1 MTTPLIKVEGLRKSF
16 NGQPILDGVDFE
28 IYRGESVVVIGQS
41 GCGKSVLLKHIMRL
55 LDPDEGRVIFDG
67 QDIGKLSGRDLNE
80 VRLRIG
86 MLFQSASLFDSM
98 TVAENV
104 GLCLKEMRRHTHAER
119 NRIVMEKLE
128 LVGLTDAASK
138 KPDEISGGM
147 RKRVGLARAIAT
159 DPEMLLYDEPTTGL
173 DPITADLIND
183 LIIDLTQKLDVTS
196 IAVTH
201 DMTAA
206 YKVASRIFMLYEGKI
221 EFDGTPDE
229 IRASDKATV
238 QQFITGR
245 AKGPI
250 KVR

>member
-1 MTTPLIKVEGLRKSF
+1 
-16 NGQPILDGVDFE
+16 
-28 IYRGESVVVIGQS
+28 
-41 GCGKSVLLKHIMRL
+41 
-55 LDPDEGRVIFDG
+55 
-67 QDIGKLSGRDLNE
+67 
-80 VRLRIG
+80 
-86 MLFQSASLFDSM
+86 
-98 TVAENV
+98 
-104 GLCLKEMRRHTHAER
+104 
-119 NRIVMEKLE
+119 
-128 LVGLTDAASK
+128 
-138 KPDEISGGM
+138 M